1 MNFVALDVETANHN
15 RDSICSI
22 GMIKVKDNQIID
34 SYYTL
39 INPKQQFNWH
49 FTQIHNIEYEDVINE
64 PTFNDVAY
72 EIMNFWDDVDF
83 IVAHNAPFDMS
94 VLVKSFDRYNIEY
107 NNIPYVCSLAISKG
121 LYQLEQH
128 KLNVMADYFSLDL
141 NHHNALSDAMVCAQ
155 LIIEICK
162 DHDSD
167 IDALISLLHYDYGLL
182 GLKGFKLNMPK
193 HKRNKI
199 NKKGPRLSKEE
210 IILEM
215 KSYSQQIMKSQVKL
229 NQLQSQ
235 MNAVEKR
242 DRIKLQTSIITEKKS
257 IEEHRLKLEKLQKQ
271 LKMCK

>member
-49 FTQIHNIEYEDVINE
+49 FTQIHGINYDDVINE
-64 PTFNDVAY
+64 PIFEDVAY
-72 EIMNFWDDVDF
+72 EIIDFWNDVDF

-94 VLVKSFDRYNIEY
+94 VLVKSFERYNIEFDHF
-107 NNIPYVCSLAISKG
+107 PYVCSLAISKG
-121 LYQLEQH
+121 LYQLEQY
-128 KLNVMADYFSLDL
+128 KLNVMADYFGLEL

-155 LIIEICK
+155 LLIEICK

-167 IDALISLLHYDYGLL
+167 VETLMSLLHYDYGLL

-193 HKRNKI
+193 NKRNKI
-199 NKKGPRLSKEE
+199 SKKGLRKTKEE
-210 IILEM
+210 IVLEM
-215 KSYSQQIMKSQVKL
+215 KDYSKQIMKSQVML
-229 NQLQSQ
+229 NQLNQQ
-235 MNAVEKR
+235 MNTVQKR
-242 DRIKLQTSIITEKKS
+242 DRIKLQTSILTEKKK
-257 IEEHRLKLEKLQKQ
+257 IEESRLKLEKLQRQ
-271 LKMCK
+271 LKM